1 MNALLLPATRLMNSL
16 RFTGKFCLMLVV
28 LMVAIGVLVTS
39 LYRNLDAAIDASR
52 AEIDGVQ
59 VVKPLLQTVQ
69 MAQQHRGLSA
79 AVLNGNAGMTE
90 KRQSKASEV
99 TQLMAAADALL
110 PASLQSDQKWQ
121 SLRADWAR
129 LVSEG
134 MKLDTAQNVATHTAL
149 IEKLLQFIGVIA
161 DRTGL
166 SLDPEEG
173 SYYLVD
179 TALFKL
185 PSMLESLGR
194 MRAVGTGVLSI
205 KDLEAKFAISLNV
218 YLAELER
225 TSASYKI
232 NIDKTSRANP
242 AVAATLQASDETL
255 TKSLRSIESLVR
267 ERILNWDFSLE
278 PQDFFDQATQTID
291 IGYEQLYDTLLPTLT
306 RLIEERVSR
315 MNTDLQIN
323 LAVIVA
329 VLLVSGYLAAGMY
342 RGTVDN
348 LARLSETAGRIAA
361 GDLTARISLPC
372 KDELQQVA
380 ASFNQMA
387 EAVNS
392 TVRNVRTNADMV
404 LDAARRT
411 ALSSSS
417 IATAS
422 NNQSSAASSMA
433 AAVEQTTVG
442 IDHISRNASDAREIS
457 QQSGQLSAQGGKLV
471 HTVVAEMQDI
481 ATAVSA
487 SARSVEDLGKRSDE
501 ISTIV
506 GVIKEI
512 ADQTN
517 LLALNAAIEAARA
530 GEQGRGFAV
539 VADEVRKLAERTAT
553 STQEIGRMIGSI
565 QSETRTAVDNMKLGV
580 DRVARGVE
588 LTGKAGESMS
598 EIEQGATR
606 VVGVVREISEALAEQ
621 SAASADIARNVE
633 AIAQMAE
640 ENSAAVTDN
649 HNTAE
654 QLEKLARDLQNE
666 VARFTVS

>member
-1 MNALLLPATRLMNSL
+1 MNAMLRPAISLMNGL

-28 LMVAIGVLVTS
+28 LFLAIAVLVVS
-39 LYRNLDAAIDASR
+39 LYQNLNASIH
-52 AEIDGVQ
+52 ASQLEISGIA
-59 VVKPLLQTVQ
+59 VVKPVLRAVQTV
-69 MAQQHRGLSA
+69 QQHRGLAA
-79 AVLNGNAGMTE
+79 AVLGGNQDLSGARE
-90 KRQSKASEV
+90 AKAREV
-99 TQLMAAADALL
+99 AQLFAAADAAM
-110 PASLQSDQKWQ
+110 PTTLQRNQAWQ
-121 SLRADWAR
+121 SARGAWSRIENGGMQLDVSKSVAAHIDLIGQMLRFLGDVAD
-129 LVSEG
+129 EY
-134 MKLDTAQNVATHTAL
+134 
-149 IEKLLQFIGVIA
+149 
-161 DRTGL
+161 GL
-166 SLDPEEG
+166 SLDPEVG
-173 SYYLVD
+173 SYYLMD
-179 TALFKL
+179 TSVFKL
-185 PSMLESLGR
+185 PAMLETLGQL
-194 MRAVGTGVLSI
+194 RALGAGILAAKNLDPSQEIDLSVFL
-205 KDLEAKFAISLNV
+205 KDLERSGRD
-218 YLAELER
+218 Y
-225 TSASYKI
+225 SI
-232 NIDKTSRANP
+232 NLDKTARANP
-242 AVAATLQASDETL
+242 SVATA
-255 TKSLRSIESLVR
+255 LRSSAESLKGAFGRIDGVVR
-267 ERILNWDFSLE
+267 DDILTARFSVAS
-278 PQDFFDQATQTID
+278 QDYIKQATQTID
-291 IGYEQLYDTLLPTLT
+291 IGYQQIHETLLPTLIMLLDERIE
-306 RLIEERVSR
+306 RLNSDLRV
-315 MNTDLQIN
+315 NI
-323 LAVIVA
+323 AVIA
-329 VLLVSGYLAAGMY
+329 IVLFLCGYLAAGMY
-342 RGTVDN
+342 RGTIDN
-348 LARLSETAGRIAA
+348 LGRLSETAGRIAA

-380 ASFNQMA
+380 ASFNRMA

-411 ALSSSS
+411 AQSSSH

-433 AAVEQTTVG
+433 AAVEETTVG

-457 QQSGQLSAQGGKLV
+457 HQSGQLSVQGGKLV

-487 SARSVEDLGKRSDE
+487 SARSVEDLGKRSDQ

-553 STQEIGRMIGSI
+553 STQEIGKMIGSI
-565 QSETRTAVDNMKLGV
+565 QSETRAAVDNMKLGV
-580 DRVARGVE
+580 ERVARGVE

-598 EIEQGATR
+598 EIEQGAAR
-606 VVGVVREISEALAEQ
+606 VVDVVREISDALAEQ

-640 ENSAAVTDN
+640 ENSAAVSDN
-649 HNTAE
+649 HDTAE